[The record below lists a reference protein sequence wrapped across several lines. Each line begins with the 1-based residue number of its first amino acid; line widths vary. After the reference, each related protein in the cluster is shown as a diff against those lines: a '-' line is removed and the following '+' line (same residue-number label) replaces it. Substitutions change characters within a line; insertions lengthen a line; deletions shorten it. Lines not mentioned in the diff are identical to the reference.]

1 MIIYGTYECQE
12 FSSRNL
18 SICFPVTNAMVCITQ
33 TRSHTQVSNHSNN
46 IGTEYVYMQE
56 WAKLW
61 ENSLSACS
69 TSQLWN
75 KDLCLK
81 PNSSSVHRT
90 RLQNIEFSPCFHHGS
105 LFIITFL
112 FVSPNQEYYL
122 GKSDF
127 AITFSSMS
135 LANLTLVPECTKRKT
150 RRMLLLHVS
159 RSTTL
164 FKPNEKTVNIEN
176 EQINARRKLKL
187 NLQWPCNECWD

>member
-46 IGTEYVYMQE
+46 IGTEYVFMQE

-61 ENSLSACS
+61 ANSLSACS

-75 KDLCLK
+75 KNLCLK

-90 RLQNIEFSPCFHHGS
+90 CLQNIEFSPCFHHGS

-112 FVSPNQEYYL
+112 CLPYSRILSWQVWLCNHFFFNVI
-122 GKSDF
+122 GKS
-127 AITFSSMS
+127 
-135 LANLTLVPECTKRKT
+135 
-150 RRMLLLHVS
+150 H
-159 RSTTL
+159 
-164 FKPNEKTVNIEN
+164 
-176 EQINARRKLKL
+176 
-187 NLQWPCNECWD
+187 PCPWVH

>member
-1 MIIYGTYECQE
+1 MSEAMRK
-12 FSSRNL
+12 FL
-18 SICFPVTNAMVCITQ
+18 ICMFHKSTVKQ
-33 TRSHTQVSNHSNN
+33 RSVF
-46 IGTEYVYMQE
+46 E
-56 WAKLW
+56 AKLV
-61 ENSLSACS
+61 EC
-69 TSQLWN
+69 
-75 KDLCLK
+75 
-81 PNSSSVHRT
+81 VHRT
-90 RLQNIEFSPCFHHGS
+90 CLENIEFSPCFHHGS

-187 NLQWPCNECWD
+187 NLQ